1 MSRTNERFQDLLL
14 QFSQENDA
22 AQRKAIEV
30 RVWEEFGD
38 SLTVM
43 VLDMSGFTELSQR
56 HGVVHY
62 LSMVRRMQLT
72 SRPIIQDFL
81 GRIIKFEAD
90 NCFAVFPDAASA
102 IRACIA
108 LNHAF
113 DAANLVTEDELDI
126 QISCGIDTGRI
137 LLIGDHD
144 FFGNAVNRAS
154 KLGEDIAGTGEILIT
169 QSALDAITGSVEF
182 TWELMTLSISGIEL
196 PSARIVYHQ
205 SPRI

>member
-1 MSRTNERFQDLLL
+1 MSRTNDHFQDLLL

-22 AQRKAIEV
+22 PQRKAIEK
-30 RVWEEFGD
+30 RVWEEFGA

-72 SRPIIQDFL
+72 ARPIIQDFL
-81 GRIIKFEAD
+81 GRVIKFEAD
-90 NCFAVFPDAASA
+90 NCFAVFPDVVSA

-113 DAANLVTEDELDI
+113 DAANVVTEDELDI
-126 QISCGIDTGRI
+126 RISCGIDTGRI

-154 KLGEDIAGTGEILIT
+154 KLGEDIAGTGEILVT